1 MSQKPTRPIF
11 TSSALIKMKE
21 DLRNRRNVKKY
32 LNEKFAVS
40 PGDTV
45 ESSSKVPTRKILLSD
60 PPNRGKRDSAE
71 NAIKLF
77 EAYSSLTPEDA
88 SDERFWAYLTHSN
101 FFDYMK
107 KRTDVEAQ
115 SEEKRG
121 KYIMDHWFVDPMSP
135 ASLMNNDISRL
146 WWVVFL
152 TKTDR
157 AKDPYVLTR
166 EVFSMLD
173 YTTHLLPG
181 TQGRN
186 EKIRFAV
193 LGFVIENPGL
203 FSKNKEAKVRL
214 IMRKLNLKGGYS
226 ALSSL
231 DSDQIKSFL
240 REMVPE
246 LKKVT
251 K

>member
-1 MSQKPTRPIF
+1 
-11 TSSALIKMKE
+11 MKE
-21 DLRNRRNVKKY
+21 DLRSRRNIKKY
-32 LNEKFAVS
+32 LAEKFTI
-40 PGDTV
+40 PFGDTV
-45 ESSSKVPTRKILLSD
+45 ESTSKIPISKVIFSD
-60 PPNRGKRDSAE
+60 PPGGGKKDSAE

-88 SDERFWAYLTHSN
+88 SDERFWAYLTHTDL
-101 FFDYMK
+101 FDYMK

-115 SEEKRG
+115 SEDKRG
-121 KYIMDHWFVDPMSP
+121 KYILDHWFVDPMSP

-152 TKTDR
+152 TKTNN

-186 EKIRFAV
+186 ETIRFAV
-193 LGFVIENPGL
+193 FEFVVENSSL

-214 IMRKLNLKGGYS
+214 IMRKLNLRGGYS

-231 DSDQIKSFL
+231 DSAQMKSL
-240 REMVPE
+240 LKETIPE
-246 LKKVT
+246 LKKVM